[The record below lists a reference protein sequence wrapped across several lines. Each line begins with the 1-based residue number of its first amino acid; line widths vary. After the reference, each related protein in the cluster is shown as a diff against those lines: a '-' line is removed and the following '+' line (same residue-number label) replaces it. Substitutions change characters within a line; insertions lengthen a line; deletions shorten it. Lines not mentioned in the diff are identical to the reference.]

1 MIRDT
6 LDLCCLFFPEHKYII
21 GSETKLLL
29 TPINSMITILVNKS
43 STSVYSFILTDVL
56 SNNCYLPF
64 KTHKEWKKK
73 TIMIHNT
80 NLNPPVSS
88 QKLANLET
96 LMEQQFTTI
105 GAYWLPLQIDGCT
118 RHFATA
124 AVWLMVVWV
133 ALHNWQLQWWSDDHQ
148 WKRWSLRIVMSLIHI
163 VFSMLIISFDLLWYG
178 VSFLV
183 HL

>member
-1 MIRDT
+1 MINI
-6 LDLCCLFFPEHKYII
+6 FGQQIFNV
-21 GSETKLLL
+21 SLLL
-29 TPINSMITILVNKS
+29 YSDRC
-43 STSVYSFILTDVL
+43 VY
-56 SNNCYLPF
+56 NNCYLPF
-64 KTHKEWKKK
+64 KTHKEWKK

-163 VFSMLIISFDLLWYG
+163 VFSMLIISFDLFWYG
-178 VSFLV
+178 VAFPGSFISLNV
-183 HL
+183 IDGSG